1 MTTFKYLN
9 YSLITHLLVIKVG
22 EIKIVVSDVMEK
34 RIAGL
39 ADKLGIKKTEYV
51 KGLIIE
57 EFKRGGGAK

>member
-1 MTTFKYLN
+1 
-9 YSLITHLLVIKVG
+9 VIKVG